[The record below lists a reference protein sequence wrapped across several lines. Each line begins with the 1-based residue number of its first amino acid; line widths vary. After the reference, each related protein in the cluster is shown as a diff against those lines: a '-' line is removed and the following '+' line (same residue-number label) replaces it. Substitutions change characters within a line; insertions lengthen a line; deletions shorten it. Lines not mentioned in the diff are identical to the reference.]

1 MELVD
6 GHGRSESGTG
16 WNALLGFK
24 ALGDLGFRGLAL
36 FELFLGFRALGG
48 SGFRAFRGLGL
59 FEFRV

>member
-16 WNALLGFK
+16 WNTLFGFK
-24 ALGDLGFRGLAL
+24 ALGDLGFRGLGL